1 MVACEWGQEE
11 SEYRREGVQGAQ
23 GNLGATVS
31 VHCLDLRGF
40 MGVCVCQ
47 KYSGRRLTYLQLLL
61 RRLYLS
67 TAVNAFQ
74 GISGVY
80 MCALHLITDS

>member
-23 GNLGATVS
+23 GNLGRRSMFIVLISVVS
-31 VHCLDLRGF
+31 W
-40 MGVCVCQ
+40 VCAYVRSIQ
-47 KYSGRRLTYLQLLL
+47 VDASYLQLLL
-61 RRLYLS
+61 RRLYFS